1 MDERTDTTREFFDGL
16 AARRSEPLL
25 HGVTG
30 TIRFDLT
37 TDEAV
42 EHWLVD
48 IREGDVK
55 VSRRKAKAD
64 CVVTADRD
72 LFDRVVTGEVNTVA
86 AVLRNELRID
96 GQAAL
101 PLAFQ
106 RLLPGPADSARD
118 DATSDEGGGAR

>member
-37 TDEAV
+37 SDEAD
-42 EHWLVD
+42 EHWLVRV
-48 IREGDVK
+48 REGDVK

-64 CVVTADRD
+64 CVAAAERG
-72 LFDRVVTGEVNTVA
+72 LFDRLVTGEVNAVA
-86 AVLRNELRID
+86 AVLRGELRID

-101 PLAFQ
+101 LLAFQ

-118 DATSDEGGGAR
+118 DATSDEGGAR